1 MYFKELFILYTKTMS
16 NFSVLVILSGQKDSN
31 FHCYCI
37 RVVSYNRLDDVPI
50 YVKQLLW
57 SHPDSNRE
65 PRIKSPLVYH

>member
-50 YVKQLLW
+50 L
-57 SHPDSNRE
+57 SNNFCG
-65 PRIKSPLVYH
+65 PTRIRTGSRGLRVH